1 MRSLSF
7 FSGAMGLDLGL
18 EHTGIHT
25 IFACEADPVA
35 RRIIAVNRPDI
46 PVTDDIWNLD
56 VATIRAR
63 AGLGA
68 GEDIDVVAGGPP
80 CQAFSTVG
88 VRRGLDDVRGN
99 VFLRYVDLIGRLQPR
114 YAVIENVR
122 GLLSMPVPAAMAQ
135 QFFARTGL
143 DCAHEHGVIQMVTFL
158 LREAGYT
165 VRFHLYNAANYG
177 TPQIRE
183 RVILVASREGGA
195 VPYLSPTHSDDP
207 NDGLPPWVRLR
218 DAFATVSEDACHAM
232 SFPESMLRFYRML
245 GPGENWRDLPEKARV
260 EAVGTPSPNGGH
272 TGLYRRLSWDR
283 PSPTLTTS
291 PTRPMVA
298 MCHPSEDRPLSVEEY
313 KAIQQFPLRWR
324 IEGNLRQQYRQIG
337 NAVPVGLGEAIGR
350 AILAHA
356 HGRVSTPPPV
366 GFAFSRYAATSDA
379 ELAPDCFLL

>member
-18 EHTGIHT
+18 EHAGIHT

-35 RRIIAVNRPDI
+35 RRTIAVNRPDI
-46 PVTDDIWNLD
+46 PVTDDIWDLD
-56 VATIRAR
+56 VATIRAC

-68 GEDIDVVAGGPP
+68 DGDIDVVAGGPP

-88 VRRGLDDVRGN
+88 ARRGLDDIRGN
-99 VFLRYVDLIGRLQPR
+99 VFLRYVDLIGQLQPR

-122 GLLSMPVPAAMAQ
+122 GLLSMPVPDAMARE
-135 QFFARTGL
+135 FFHRTGL
-143 DCAHEHGVIQMVTFL
+143 DCTHDHGVIQMVTFL
-158 LREAGYT
+158 LREAGYA

-177 TPQIRE
+177 APQIRE
-183 RVILVASREGGA
+183 RVILMASRDGGP

-207 NDGLPPWVRLR
+207 DDGLPPWVTVR
-218 DAFATVSEDACHAM
+218 DVFATVPENECHAM
-232 SFPESMLRFYRML
+232 SFPENMLRFYRML
-245 GPGENWRDLPEKARV
+245 APGENWRDLPYEARL
-260 EAVGTPSPNGGH
+260 EAVGTPSPDGGH

-313 KAIQQFPLRWR
+313 KAIQQFPLRWH
-324 IEGNLRQQYRQIG
+324 IEGNMRQQYRQIG

-356 HGRVSTPPPV
+356 HGRVPTPPPD
-366 GFAFSRYAATSDA
+366 GFAFSRYAFTSDV
-379 ELAPDCFLL
+379 ELAPECFLL